1 MKPNINS
8 CCSIHVLIYS
18 QNSEIASK
26 IVCGGVCGVC
36 IDTVRIEVAIR
47 ISSLLLVASHEVANF
62 FLCTWHS
69 EKYSLAKQFSSLVLD
84 WPILNQNIVLI

>member
-8 CCSIHVLIYS
+8 YCSIHVLIYS

-36 IDTVRIEVAIR
+36 IDTVRIEVTIR
-47 ISSLLLVASHEVANF
+47 ISSLFLMASHEVASF
-62 FLCTWHS
+62 FLCN
-69 EKYSLAKQFSSLVLD
+69 LAQ
-84 WPILNQNIVLI
+84 

>member
-47 ISSLLLVASHEVANF
+47 ISSLLLVASHEVAGIG
-62 FLCTWHS
+62 
-69 EKYSLAKQFSSLVLD
+69 SLVQEFGFYSKCSG
-84 WPILNQNIVLI
+84 N